1 MIKMNYKIIGKYIK
15 DLNFN
20 IPNSKTF
27 FLLSKEIGNYKINVD
42 IKSNQV
48 KQNII
53 EVLTSLNLSPV
64 KNDFDTIQTKIVLAT
79 IIELSNSK
87 LEKKDMERIVLI
99 DVPSKI
105 YSELRKIFI
114 NLFENSGF
122 KDIKISESI
131 DFEKLYNMRKVQ

>member
-1 MIKMNYKIIGKYIK
+1 MNYKIIGKYIK
-15 DLNFN
+15 DLNFS
-20 IPNSKTF
+20 IPNSKAF

-53 EVLTSLNLSPV
+53 EVLTSLNLSPI
-64 KNDFDTIQTKIVLAT
+64 KNDFETINTKIVLAT

-87 LEKKDMERIVLI
+87 LEKKDMEKIVLI
-99 DVPSKI
+99 EVPSKI
-105 YSELRKIFI
+105 YGELRKIFI
-114 NLFENSGF
+114 DLFESSGF
-122 KDIKISESI
+122 KDIKINESV

>member
-1 MIKMNYKIIGKYIK
+1 MNYKIIGKYIK

-53 EVLTSLNLSPV
+53 EVFTSLNLSPV
-64 KNDFDTIQTKIVLAT
+64 KNDFDTINTKIVLAT

-114 NLFENSGF
+114 NLFESSGF
-122 KDIKISESI
+122 KDIKISESV

>member
-53 EVLTSLNLSPV
+53 EVFTSLNLSPV
-64 KNDFDTIQTKIVLAT
+64 KNDFDTINTKIVLAT

-87 LEKKDMERIVLI
+87 IEKKDMEKIVLI
-99 DVPSKI
+99 EVPSKI

-114 NLFENSGF
+114 NLFESSGF
-122 KDIKISESI
+122 KDIKISESV

>member
-1 MIKMNYKIIGKYIK
+1 MNYKIIGKYIK

-53 EVLTSLNLSPV
+53 EVFTSLNLSPV
-64 KNDFDTIQTKIVLAT
+64 KNDFDTINTKIVLAT

-87 LEKKDMERIVLI
+87 LEKKDMEKIVLI
-99 DVPSKI
+99 DVPTNI

-114 NLFENSGF
+114 NLFESSGF
-122 KDIKISESI
+122 KDIKISESV

>member
-1 MIKMNYKIIGKYIK
+1 MNYKIIGKYIK

-64 KNDFDTIQTKIVLAT
+64 KNDFDTINTKIVLAT

-87 LEKKDMERIVLI
+87 LEKEDREKIVLI

-114 NLFENSGF
+114 NLFESSGF
-122 KDIKISESI
+122 KDIKISESV

>member
-1 MIKMNYKIIGKYIK
+1 MNYKIIGKYIK

-64 KNDFDTIQTKIVLAT
+64 KSDFDTINTKIVLAT

-87 LEKKDMERIVLI
+87 IEKKDMEKIVLI

-114 NLFENSGF
+114 NLFESSGF
-122 KDIKISESI
+122 KDIKISESV

>member
-1 MIKMNYKIIGKYIK
+1 MNYKIIGKYIK

-64 KNDFDTIQTKIVLAT
+64 KNDFDTINTKIVLAT

-87 LEKKDMERIVLI
+87 LEKKDMEKIVLI
-99 DVPSKI
+99 DVPSNI

-114 NLFENSGF
+114 NLFESSGF
-122 KDIKISESI
+122 KDIKISESV

>member
-53 EVLTSLNLSPV
+53 EVFTSLNLSPV
-64 KNDFDTIQTKIVLAT
+64 KNDFDTINTKIVLAT

-87 LEKKDMERIVLI
+87 LEKKDMEKIVLI

-114 NLFENSGF
+114 DLFESSGF
-122 KDIKISESI
+122 KDIKINESV

>member
-1 MIKMNYKIIGKYIK
+1 MNYKIIGKYIK

-53 EVLTSLNLSPV
+53 EVFTSLNLSAA
-64 KNDFDTIQTKIVLAT
+64 KNDFDTIKTKIVLAT

-114 NLFENSGF
+114 NLFESSGF
-122 KDIKISESI
+122 KDIKISESV

>member
-1 MIKMNYKIIGKYIK
+1 MNYKIIGKYIK

-53 EVLTSLNLSPV
+53 EVFTSLNLSPV
-64 KNDFDTIQTKIVLAT
+64 KNDFDTINTKIVLAT
-79 IIELSNSK
+79 IIELSSSEI
-87 LEKKDMERIVLI
+87 EKKDMEKIVLI

-114 NLFENSGF
+114 NLFESSGF
-122 KDIKISESI
+122 KDIKISESV

>member
-15 DLNFN
+15 DLNFS
-20 IPNSKTF
+20 IPNSKAF

-53 EVLTSLNLSPV
+53 EVLTSLNLSPI
-64 KNDFDTIQTKIVLAT
+64 KNDFETINTKIVLAT

-87 LEKKDMERIVLI
+87 LEKKDMEKIVLI
-99 DVPSKI
+99 EVPSKI
-105 YSELRKIFI
+105 YGELRKIFI
-114 NLFENSGF
+114 DLFESSGF
-122 KDIKISESI
+122 KDIKINESV

>member
-15 DLNFN
+15 DLNFS
-20 IPNSKTF
+20 IPNSKAF

-53 EVLTSLNLSPV
+53 EVLTSLNLSPI
-64 KNDFDTIQTKIVLAT
+64 KNDFETINTKIVLAT

-87 LEKKDMERIVLI
+87 LEKKDMEKIVLI
-99 DVPSKI
+99 EVPSKI
-105 YSELRKIFI
+105 YGELRKIFI
-114 NLFENSGF
+114 DLFESSGF
-122 KDIKISESI
+122 KDIKINESV
-131 DFEKLYNMRKVQ
+131 DFEKLYNMRKAQ

>member
-1 MIKMNYKIIGKYIK
+1 MNYKIIGKYIK

-53 EVLTSLNLSPV
+53 EVLTSLNLSKI
-64 KNDFDTIQTKIVLAT
+64 KNDFDTINTKIVLAT

-87 LEKKDMERIVLI
+87 IEKKDMEKIVLI

-114 NLFENSGF
+114 NLFESSGF
-122 KDIKISESI
+122 KDIKISESV

>member
-1 MIKMNYKIIGKYIK
+1 MNYKIIGKYIK

-64 KNDFDTIQTKIVLAT
+64 KNDFDTINTKIVLAT

-87 LEKKDMERIVLI
+87 IEKKDMEKIVLI

-114 NLFENSGF
+114 NLFESSGF
-122 KDIKISESI
+122 KDIKISESV